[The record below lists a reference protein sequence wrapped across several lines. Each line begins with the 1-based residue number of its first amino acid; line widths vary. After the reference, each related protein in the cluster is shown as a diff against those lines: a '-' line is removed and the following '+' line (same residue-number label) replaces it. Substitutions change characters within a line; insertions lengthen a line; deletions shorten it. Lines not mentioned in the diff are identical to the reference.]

1 MRILTST
8 TITTIAQPASHP
20 TPTPMPD
27 DPEPQRARPHPL
39 APELARTEEELDEN
53 LQRVCEEPPV
63 SEVDTGELIRIEE
76 TLAIAARAA
85 KEAVSLRRR
94 VRADGAPEGENPEGS
109 GR

>member
-1 MRILTST
+1 
-8 TITTIAQPASHP
+8 
-20 TPTPMPD
+20 MPD

-53 LQRVCEEPPV
+53 LQRVCEEPSV

-94 VRADGAPEGENPEGS
+94 VRADGASEGEDAKDPG
-109 GR
+109 G

>member
-1 MRILTST
+1 VRHLTSSS
-8 TITTIAQPASHP
+8 ITTIADPPSPP

-27 DPEPQRARPHPL
+27 DPEPRRARPHPL

-53 LQRVCEEPPV
+53 LQRVCEEPSV
-63 SEVDTGELIRIEE
+63 SDVDTGELIRIEE

-94 VRADGAPEGENPEGS
+94 VRADGSPEKEGERS
-109 GR
+109 SK